1 MDFKYYDS
9 ISSIIKTVQN
19 EEIKG
24 IEKSVDL
31 FKQAILK
38 KKNIYVFGS
47 SHAGILTQELY
58 YRAGGLMIINP
69 IFPKETMLD
78 TSPITRTSK
87 MERLEGYGEIIGKEA
102 NFAEGDLLLIH
113 SVSGRNPQTIEVALE
128 AKKHNTSVI
137 CITNLEYSKSVTSRH
152 SSGKKLY
159 EIADVVLD
167 NHGDIGDAS
176 VYIDALGSKVTP
188 TSSMISIYLAQE
200 IITQSIIELT
210 EEGFVD
216 IPIFYSANLDGG
228 DDLNRK
234 LYEEYKDN
242 IKYKMY

>member
-1 MDFKYYDS
+1 M
-9 ISSIIKTVQN
+9 T
-19 EEIKG
+19 
-24 IEKSVDL
+24 
-31 FKQAILK
+31 
-38 KKNIYVFGS
+38 
-47 SHAGILTQELY
+47 
-58 YRAGGLMIINP
+58 INP

-78 TSPITRTSK
+78 TTPITRTSK
-87 MERLEGYGEIIGKEA
+87 MERLEGYGEIIGKEV
-102 NFAEGDLLLIH
+102 NFSEGDLLLIH
-113 SVSGRNPQTIEVALE
+113 SVSGRNPQTIEVAME
-128 AKKHNTSVI
+128 AKKNNATVV

-152 SSGKKLY
+152 SSGKKLH

-176 VYIDALGSKVTP
+176 VYIKSLKSKVTP
-188 TSSMISIYLAQE
+188 TSSIISIYLAQE

-210 EEGFVD
+210 EEGFTN

-228 DDLNRK
+228 DELNRK